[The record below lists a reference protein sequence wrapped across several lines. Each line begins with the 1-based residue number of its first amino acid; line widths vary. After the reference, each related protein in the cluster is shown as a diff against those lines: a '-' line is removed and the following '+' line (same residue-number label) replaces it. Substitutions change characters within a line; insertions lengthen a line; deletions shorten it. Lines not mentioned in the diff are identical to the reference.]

1 MKKFLAIMALAL
13 PMLATPVVTYTTTGT
28 FTPGGTDTVAA
39 GGGTLTY
46 LSGGGSVDLGTI
58 NPSNATFG
66 TFNTL
71 GFSSVADL
79 AGYSFTLTINQLTPS
94 VDNGAFTGTLSGK
107 IALNASN
114 AYVNFA
120 SPTLVLGS
128 VTYEIFQS
136 AKGVAIV
143 PPTTHPDG
151 TIVGGNTTIQGQI
164 SAASTPESVT
174 PEPGTIALMG
184 LGLVAV
190 GWWGRRYRA
199 Q

>member
-1 MKKFLAIMALAL
+1 MSRRLGTPSGMSAGVCCVFCGTKHREDTNIMKKFLAIMALAL

-79 AGYSFTLTINQLTPS
+79 A
-94 VDNGAFTGTLSGK
+94 
-107 IALNASN
+107 
-114 AYVNFA
+114 
-120 SPTLVLGS
+120 
-128 VTYEIFQS
+128 
-136 AKGVAIV
+136 
-143 PPTTHPDG
+143 
-151 TIVGGNTTIQGQI
+151 
-164 SAASTPESVT
+164 
-174 PEPGTIALMG
+174 
-184 LGLVAV
+184 
-190 GWWGRRYRA
+190 
-199 Q
+199 